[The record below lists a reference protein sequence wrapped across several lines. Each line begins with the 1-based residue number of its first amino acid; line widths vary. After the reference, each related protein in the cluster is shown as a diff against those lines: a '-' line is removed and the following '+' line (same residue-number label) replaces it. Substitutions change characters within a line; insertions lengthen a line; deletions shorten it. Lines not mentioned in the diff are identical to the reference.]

1 MADAKEPGLF
11 DNPATFGLTPAPP
24 ADAPRPAPDPQMDP
38 AKFQLAPVPVPQGID
53 PITKRPYQY
62 VGNVPPNDPVG
73 QSTGKPI
80 ADDRPPGV
88 AVQAAGS
95 MATDPEQKR
104 RIIAG
109 QLFPDLSPHEAQA
122 RVFYGPNGRMAAVG
136 KDGQPYYVDPD
147 RPDFSAMRT
156 FSPANLASN
165 IGTMAGPALPA
176 IGGVGAGAAA
186 GPTSLF
192 MGPVAAGV
200 GAAAGD
206 VVRQQIAGKLDP
218 GIPGPNGAP
227 PTPQPYNWRQTAGE
241 GTGAAI
247 GQGVGAGFVRLLA
260 PNPLSLSAADL
271 ARLRNNPGLLTNAN
285 RVYDQAQTQGV
296 TLSPGQATGLPSLLS
311 REDVV
316 ASGSAGSSGEE
327 AARTFYA
334 GQRNQLTQAYQ
345 DYLDSHVSP
354 AADKTDA
361 ALQFQQGAQDT
372 ATIVRQQANAAAKPS
387 YDAAQAGGQVMSP
400 DLAQLSE
407 LPAMKDA
414 LKAAAVDYQNRTG
427 KVANIDAPD
436 FDLWNIAKRKLD
448 DAVSAAKSDRQFST
462 ADSLDSIRTRLLT
475 NLDAAYPTYAT
486 ARATAAPGQ
495 QLAARLE
502 SSLGHAGTGDETA
515 RAITAPVFATNNPR
529 AIAEARNAFVSAG
542 RDDEWNAGTRAYLQ
556 DIFDRAATSQDGL
569 NPAMLR
575 RQVMGDPNTRAA
587 MQAAMTPQQFA
598 GLENTFETIEAAA
611 RSRALNSATA
621 GRLGGAE
628 EFKQQAAATPE
639 TKVLR
644 ALGFAGSPSRWFQGI
659 GPLTDK
665 LEAAHVQKTM
675 AGVADRLFSTEG
687 MAYLNRTG
695 MMAPGSQRL
704 TSSVAEF
711 LGQQGGGSDV
721 VAGRTPTPGLDMRT
735 QWNQMAPIYGGT

>member
-11 DNPATFGLTPAPP
+11 DNPAAFGLTPAPP

-109 QLFPDLSPHEAQA
+109 QLFPDLSPQEAQA

-218 GIPGPNGAP
+218 GVPGVNGAP
-227 PTPQPYNWRQTAGE
+227 PTPVPYNWRQTTSE
-241 GTGAAI
+241 GTGAAL
-247 GQGVGAGFVRLLA
+247 GQLAGASLLRVASPNRLG
-260 PNPLSLSAADL
+260 LSSVDL
-271 ARLRNNPGLLTNAN
+271 QNIRRDPGIMAETNRL
-285 RVYDQAQTQGV
+285 YDQGQAQGV
-296 TLSPGQATGLPSLLS
+296 TLSPGQASGLPSILS
-311 REDVV
+311 HEDVA
-316 ASGSAGSSGEE
+316 ASGSAGPGTSDI
-327 AARTFYA
+327 AATFYG
-334 GQRNQLTQAYQ
+334 GQRNQLTKAYQ

-354 AADKTDA
+354 TSDKTDA
-361 ALQFQQGAQDT
+361 ALQFQQGAQD
-372 ATIVRQQANAAAKPS
+372 AKTIVRQQANAAARPS
-387 YDAAQAGGQVMSP
+387 YQAAEAGGQVMSP
-400 DLAQLSE
+400 DLAQLAE

-414 LKAAAVDYQNRTG
+414 LKAAAVDYQNLTG
-427 KVANIDAPD
+427 KAANVDAPD
-436 FDLWNIAKRKLD
+436 FQLWNLAKTKLD
-448 DAVSAAKSDRQFST
+448 DAVNEAQRAGQNTSAMAT
-462 ADSLDSIRTRLLT
+462 GSIRDRLLS
-475 NLDAAYPTYAT
+475 NLDAAYPSYAT

-495 QLAARLE
+495 RLAARLE
-502 SSLGHAGTGDETA
+502 SSLGPAGAGDETA
-515 RAITAPVFATNNPR
+515 RAVTTPIFNSNNPR
-529 AIAEARNAFVSAG
+529 AIAEARDAFLAAG
-542 RDDEWNAGTRAYLQ
+542 RQDEWNAGVRAYMQ
-556 DIFDRAATSQDGL
+556 DTFDNVIKSQEGL
-569 NPAMLR
+569 NPSMLR
-575 RQVMGDPNTRAA
+575 KQLWSDPNRREA

-598 GLENTFETIEAAA
+598 GFENLMGTIEAAA
-611 RSRALNSATA
+611 KSKGINSLTA
-621 GRLGGAE
+621 PRQAGAA
-628 EFKQQAAATPE
+628 QMQASAAATPG
-639 TKVLR
+639 VRLFNL
-644 ALGFAGSPSRWFQGI
+644 LGTLSSPSRVMQGF
-659 GPLTDK
+659 GPMFDK
-665 LEAAHVQKTM
+665 VAAWRTGKNVSNI
-675 AGVADRLFSTEG
+675 AERLFSPDGVAFLNQAALVKPGTQKLES
-687 MAYLNRTG
+687 MA
-695 MMAPGSQRL
+695 
-704 TSSVAEF
+704 AEF
-711 LGQQGGGSDV
+711 LGQQAGGSDL
-721 VAGRTPTPGLDMRT
+721 ATGRPPMLGLDMRT
-735 QWNQMAPIYGGT
+735 PRNQLAPS